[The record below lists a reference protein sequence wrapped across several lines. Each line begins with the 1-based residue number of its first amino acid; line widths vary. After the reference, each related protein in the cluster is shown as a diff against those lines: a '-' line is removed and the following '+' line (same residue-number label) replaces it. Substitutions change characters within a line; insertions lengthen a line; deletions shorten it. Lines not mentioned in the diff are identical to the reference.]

1 METVA
6 GAPDGLDAFIGMTG
20 GIFQL
25 VTQTVDM
32 DGDRCGF
39 TDGIEAPD
47 LFKEL
52 LFRKDFIR
60 MLHEEEEQVEFFA
73 GERHLLALQ
82 EDLTGFRTDIE
93 VAEMP
98 VQRLLRLS
106 YVP

>member
-52 LFRKDFIR
+52 FFGKDFIR

-82 EDLTGFRTDIE
+82 IGRAH
-93 VAEMP
+93 V
-98 VQRLLRLS
+98 
-106 YVP
+106 

>member
-32 DGDRCGF
+32 DGDRCRF

-52 LFRKDFIR
+52 
-60 MLHEEEEQVEFFA
+60 FF
-73 GERHLLALQ
+73 
-82 EDLTGFRTDIE
+82 
-93 VAEMP
+93 
-98 VQRLLRLS
+98 
-106 YVP
+106 

>member
-52 LFRKDFIR
+52 LFGKDFIR
-60 MLHEEEEQVEFFA
+60 MLHEEEEYSPCVFMESIE
-73 GERHLLALQ
+73 GKHLLFIYKAG
-82 EDLTGFRTDIE
+82 DLK
-93 VAEMP
+93 
-98 VQRLLRLS
+98 
-106 YVP
+106 